1 MSKKRRIRRLA
12 ARKETPSKLN
22 PIIKRYLS
30 LISISIG
37 ALMGIIVWLIFF
49 RCKSEDCPNHFNP
62 IPYMVVFGFNTW
74 IIANYIFRK

>member
-1 MSKKRRIRRLA
+1 MSIKRRIKRLA
-12 ARKETPSKLN
+12 ARKEIPSKLN
-22 PIIKRYLS
+22 PIVKRYLS

-49 RCKSEDCPNHFNP
+49 RCKNEHCINYYNP
-62 IPYMVVFGFNTW
+62 IPYMGVFGFNMW